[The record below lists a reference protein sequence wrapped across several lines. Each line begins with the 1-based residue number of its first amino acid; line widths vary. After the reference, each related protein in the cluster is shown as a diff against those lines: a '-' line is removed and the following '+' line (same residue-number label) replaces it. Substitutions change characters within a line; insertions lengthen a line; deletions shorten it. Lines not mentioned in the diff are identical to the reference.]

1 MMEHYGVLGIGVAP
15 KKVINSSLNDIGTKV
30 TYIIP
35 WYGQNPVPSG
45 LEVVYDWMLDNEAS
59 YKIIA
64 ATGAKA
70 VPKILARGAGEV
82 IEADD
87 VDLTIIKELKELNG
101 LSTILW
107 SDEDESYSVNIA
119 STSINIGL
127 PTLELTNGLTP
138 IILESDTPAV
148 IEVKAEKEDDDMEE
162 LDISSFDRE
171 TLEVMPAAHVKRLA
185 RNAGHEVKTK
195 DDAIRALIG
204 DADQPPVVQTK
215 TTLGSPI
222 VGVHVRFEN
231 GNEIVYKVDSD
242 TLNKIHEL
250 VVAEQLNS

>member
-1 MMEHYGVLGIGVAP
+1 MEHYGVLGIGVAP
-15 KKVINSSLNDIGTKV
+15 KKVINASLNDIGTKV
-30 TYIIP
+30 TYLIP
-35 WYGQNPVPSG
+35 WYGQNPIPSG

-82 IEADD
+82 VEADD
-87 VDLTIIKELKELNG
+87 VDLTIIKELKQLHG

-107 SDEDESYSVNIA
+107 SDEDEAYSVNIA

-148 IEVKAEKEDDDMEE
+148 IEVKAEKVEDDMEE

-185 RNAGHEVKTK
+185 RNAGYEVKTK
-195 DDAIRALIG
+195 DEAINALISSK
-204 DADQPPVVQTK
+204 DSSVPVVTEV
-215 TTLGSPI
+215 GIASI
-222 VGVHVRFEN
+222 VVKFHN
-231 GNEIVYKVDSD
+231 GDEISYTVDSAL
-242 TLNKIHEL
+242 LNKIHGV
-250 VVAEQLNS
+250 VVAEHLNS

>member
-1 MMEHYGVLGIGVAP
+1 MEHYGVLGIGVAP
-15 KKVINSSLNDIGTKV
+15 KKVINASLNDLGTKI

-35 WYGQNPVPSG
+35 WYGQKPVPAG
-45 LEVVYDWMLDNEAS
+45 LEVVYDWMLDNEAT
-59 YKIIA
+59 YKIVA

-70 VPKILARGAGEV
+70 VPGILARGANDV

-87 VDLTIIKELKELNG
+87 VDLTIIKELKQVNG

-107 SDEDESYSVNIA
+107 SDEDEAYSMNIA

-148 IEVKAEKEDDDMEE
+148 INVTAEKEEDEMEE
-162 LDISSFDRE
+162 LDVSSFDRE
-171 TLEVMPAAHVKRLA
+171 TLDVMPAAHVKRLA

-195 DDAIRALIG
+195 EEAIEALIG
-204 DADQPPVVQTK
+204 NAPKNPDTK
-215 TTLGSPI
+215 PTEQSVP
-222 VGVHVRFEN
+222 
-231 GNEIVYKVDSD
+231 EIVSIAVKFDNGDEITYHVSQEVFCAV
-242 TLNKIHEL
+242 HEL
-250 VVAEQLNS
+250 IVAEHKTIR

>member
-1 MMEHYGVLGIGVAP
+1 MEHYGVLGIGVAP
-15 KKVINSSLNDIGTKV
+15 KKVINASLNDIGTKV
-30 TYIIP
+30 TYLIP
-35 WYGQNPVPSG
+35 WYGQNPIPSG

-82 IEADD
+82 VEADD
-87 VDLTIIKELKELNG
+87 VDLTIIKELKQLHG

-107 SDEDESYSVNIA
+107 SDEDEAYSVNIA

-148 IEVKAEKEDDDMEE
+148 IEVKAEKVEEDMEE

-195 DDAIRALIG
+195 DEAINALISSKETS
-204 DADQPPVVQTK
+204 APVVAEAK
-215 TTLGSPI
+215 VASI
-222 VGVHVRFEN
+222 MVKFDN
-231 GNEIVYKVDSD
+231 GDEISYTVDSKL
-242 TLNKIHEL
+242 LNKIHGM
-250 VVAEQLNS
+250 VVAEHLNS